1 MKRVCLIL
9 FLVFVFAG
17 CMTTFPTKTNYPTTT
32 FYVKNTSD
40 KVQNFKASIMKQSSI
55 TGPFEMTLPFTV
67 PPNDSIVARRV
78 GFHKDAQPTAWF
90 TKFIIFPTDGVAFND
105 PNINENWVKSTD
117 EKGQPVYTFTL
128 TK

>member
-1 MKRVCLIL
+1 MKRVCLVL
-9 FLVFVFAG
+9 FSVLVFAS
-17 CMTTFPTKTNYPTTT
+17 CMTNYPMTT

-55 TGPFEMTLPFTV
+55 TGPFEMNLPFAV
-67 PPNDSIVARRV
+67 PPNDSVVARQV
-78 GFHKDAQPTAWF
+78 GFRKDAQPTAWF
-90 TKFIIFPTDGVAFND
+90 TKFIIFPTDGVVFND

-117 EKGQPVYTFTL
+117 EKGKTVYTFTM